1 MRLFDVLAVLIGFS
15 ALFSW
20 LNDRYL
26 KLPNAIGLMLIALL
40 FSLALL
46 LPFPFA
52 RELEH
57 EVQRMLASIDF
68 SEALLQGMLGFL
80 LFAGALH
87 VDLRELSRHKWAIA
101 VLASASVVG
110 ATVLIGCGS
119 WLLFF
124 ALGIDIPLI
133 YCMLLGALIS
143 PTDPVAV
150 LGILKNAKAP
160 KSLEM
165 KITGSRSST
174 TAWRSWSS
182 CCWQVSRPGRQSPAF
197 GDALMLFATEIV
209 GGIAFGFVIGWIA
222 LYMISKTANYQV
234 EIMVTLALAMSGYA
248 IAEHAHVSAPIA
260 IVIAGLIIGS
270 RGRAIAVT
278 EATRY
283 RLDDFWEL
291 VDEILNAVLFVIIG
305 LEVLAISMTG
315 QFMLAGLFA
324 IPLVLAARL
333 VSVGLPFQLLR
344 RHRKFEP
351 GFLSILTWGGLRGG
365 NLGRTRPVVAGRR
378 ASRADPERDL
388 YHRGLL
394 RAGAGPNTWTF
405 GPPRGGE
412 RRGDE
417 IPVNAGLGHCGVP
430 ALSRAPPSAAHR
442 NHRPRVSTGPGGS
455 LAPNTT
461 RNLLEYR
468 DMSETKH
475 CRLLILGSGPAG
487 YTAAVYAA
495 RANLSPVLVT
505 GLEQGGQLMTTTDVD
520 NWAGDPD
527 GVQGPDLME
536 RMRRHAERFETEI
549 IFDHIN
555 AVDLATR
562 PFKLTGDSAVYSCDA
577 LIIATGASAMYLG
590 LPSEE
595 AFRGRGVSACATCD
609 GFFYRNQKV
618 AVIGGGNT
626 AVEEGSICRTSPPK

>member
-1 MRLFDVLAVLIGFS
+1 MRIFDVLAVLIGFS

-26 KLPNAIGLMLIALL
+26 KLPNAIGLMLIALV
-40 FSLALL
+40 FSLVLL

-57 EVQRMLASIDF
+57 EVQRMLDSIDF
-68 SEALLQGMLGFL
+68 SETLLQGMLGFL

-87 VDLRELSRHKWAIA
+87 VDLRELARHKWAIA
-101 VLASASVVG
+101 ILASASVVG

-119 WLLFF
+119 WFLFF
-124 ALGIDIPLI
+124 ALGLDIPLI

-150 LGILKNAKAP
+150 LGILKNANAP

-165 KITGSRSST
+165 KITGESLFNDGVAVVVFMLLAGLAAGET
-174 TAWRSWSS
+174 
-182 CCWQVSRPGRQSPAF
+182 PPAL

-260 IVIAGLIIGS
+260 IVVAGLIIGS

-365 NLGRTRPVVAGRR
+365 ISVAL
-378 ASRADPERDL
+378 ALSLPEGGPRDL
-388 YHRGLL
+388 ILSVTYIIVVFSVLVQGLTL
-394 RAGAGPNTWTF
+394 GPLV
-405 GPPRGGE
+405 
-412 RRGDE
+412 RR
-417 IPVNAGLGHCGVP
+417 VTA
-430 ALSRAPPSAAHR
+430 R
-442 NHRPRVSTGPGGS
+442 
-455 LAPNTT
+455 
-461 RNLLEYR
+461 
-468 DMSETKH
+468 SEGTKH
-475 CRLLILGSGPAG
+475 P
-487 YTAAVYAA
+487 
-495 RANLSPVLVT
+495 
-505 GLEQGGQLMTTTDVD
+505 
-520 NWAGDPD
+520 
-527 GVQGPDLME
+527 
-536 RMRRHAERFETEI
+536 
-549 IFDHIN
+549 
-555 AVDLATR
+555 
-562 PFKLTGDSAVYSCDA
+562 
-577 LIIATGASAMYLG
+577 
-590 LPSEE
+590 
-595 AFRGRGVSACATCD
+595 
-609 GFFYRNQKV
+609 
-618 AVIGGGNT
+618 
-626 AVEEGSICRTSPPK
+626 

>member
-26 KLPNAIGLMLIALL
+26 KLPNAIGLMLIALV
-40 FSLALL
+40 FSLVLL

-87 VDLRELSRHKWAIA
+87 VDLRELARHKWAIA
-101 VLASASVVG
+101 ILASASVIG

-119 WLLFF
+119 WLLFH
-124 ALGIDIPLI
+124 ALGIEIPFI

-165 KITGSRSST
+165 KITGESLFNDGVAVVVFILLAGLAAGET
-174 TAWRSWSS
+174 T
-182 CCWQVSRPGRQSPAF
+182 PGF
-197 GDALMLFATEIV
+197 GNTLMIFATEIV
-209 GGIAFGFVIGWIA
+209 GGLAFGFVIGWIA

-260 IVIAGLIIGS
+260 IVVAGLIIGS

-305 LEVLAISMTG
+305 LEVLAISITG
-315 QFMLAGLFA
+315 QFMLAGLLA
-324 IPLVLAARL
+324 IPLVLLARL
-333 VSVGLPFQLLR
+333 ASVGLPFHLLR
-344 RHRKFEP
+344 RHRHFEP

-365 NLGRTRPVVAGRR
+365 ISVAL
-378 ASRADPERDL
+378 ALSLPEGEPRDL
-388 YHRGLL
+388 LL
-394 RAGAGPNTWTF
+394 SVTYIIVVF
-405 GPPRGGE
+405 
-412 RRGDE
+412 
-417 IPVNAGLGHCGVP
+417 
-430 ALSRAPPSAAHR
+430 S
-442 NHRPRVSTGPGGS
+442 
-455 LAPNTT
+455 
-461 RNLLEYR
+461 
-468 DMSETKH
+468 
-475 CRLLILGSGPAG
+475 
-487 YTAAVYAA
+487 
-495 RANLSPVLVT
+495 VLVQ
-505 GLEQGGQLMTTTDVD
+505 GLTL
-520 NWAGDPD
+520 
-527 GVQGPDLME
+527 GPLV
-536 RMRRHAERFETEI
+536 RRVTARTEGTK
-549 IFDHIN
+549 N
-555 AVDLATR
+555 
-562 PFKLTGDSAVYSCDA
+562 P
-577 LIIATGASAMYLG
+577 
-590 LPSEE
+590 
-595 AFRGRGVSACATCD
+595 
-609 GFFYRNQKV
+609 
-618 AVIGGGNT
+618 
-626 AVEEGSICRTSPPK
+626 

>member
-1 MRLFDVLAVLIGFS
+1 MRIFDVLAVLIGFS

-20 LNDRYL
+20 LNDRFL
-26 KLPNAIGLMLIALL
+26 KLPNAIGLMLIALV
-40 FSLALL
+40 FSLVLL

-52 RELEH
+52 RALEH

-68 SEALLQGMLGFL
+68 SEALLEGMLGFL

-87 VDLRELSRHKWAIA
+87 VDLRELARHKWAIA
-101 VLASASVVG
+101 ILASASVVG

-150 LGILKNAKAP
+150 LGILKNANAP

-165 KITGSRSST
+165 KITGESLFNDGVAVVVFMLLAGLAAGQT
-174 TAWRSWSS
+174 
-182 CCWQVSRPGRQSPAF
+182 PPAF

-209 GGIAFGFVIGWIA
+209 GGITFGFFIGWIA
-222 LYMISKTANYQV
+222 LYMISRTTNYQV
-234 EIMVTLALAMSGYA
+234 EIMITLALAMSGYA

-260 IVIAGLIIGS
+260 IVVAGLIIGS

-344 RHRKFEP
+344 RHREFEP

-365 NLGRTRPVVAGRR
+365 ISVAL
-378 ASRADPERDL
+378 ALSLPEGEPRDL
-388 YHRGLL
+388 ILSVTYIIVVFSVLVQGLTL
-394 RAGAGPNTWTF
+394 GPLV
-405 GPPRGGE
+405 
-412 RRGDE
+412 RR
-417 IPVNAGLGHCGVP
+417 VTA
-430 ALSRAPPSAAHR
+430 SA
-442 NHRPRVSTGPGGS
+442 
-455 LAPNTT
+455 
-461 RNLLEYR
+461 E
-468 DMSETKH
+468 ETKN
-475 CRLLILGSGPAG
+475 P
-487 YTAAVYAA
+487 
-495 RANLSPVLVT
+495 
-505 GLEQGGQLMTTTDVD
+505 
-520 NWAGDPD
+520 
-527 GVQGPDLME
+527 
-536 RMRRHAERFETEI
+536 
-549 IFDHIN
+549 
-555 AVDLATR
+555 
-562 PFKLTGDSAVYSCDA
+562 
-577 LIIATGASAMYLG
+577 
-590 LPSEE
+590 
-595 AFRGRGVSACATCD
+595 
-609 GFFYRNQKV
+609 
-618 AVIGGGNT
+618 
-626 AVEEGSICRTSPPK
+626 

>member
-26 KLPNAIGLMLIALL
+26 KLPNTIGLMLIALV
-40 FSLALL
+40 FSLLLL

-52 RELEH
+52 RELEQ

-110 ATVLIGCGS
+110 ATILIGFGS

-124 ALGIDIPLI
+124 ALGIEIPLI

-165 KITGSRSST
+165 KITGESLFNDGVAVVVFMLLAGIAAGET
-174 TAWRSWSS
+174 
-182 CCWQVSRPGRQSPAF
+182 PPAI

-209 GGIAFGFVIGWIA
+209 GGIAFGFFIGWIA
-222 LYMISKTANYQV
+222 LNMISRTANYQV

-248 IAEHAHVSAPIA
+248 IAEHANVSAPIA
-260 IVIAGLIIGS
+260 IVVAGLIIGS
-270 RGRAIAVT
+270 RGRSIALT

-315 QFMLAGLFA
+315 QFISAGLFA
-324 IPLVLAARL
+324 IPLVLLARL
-333 VSVGLPFQLLR
+333 ASVGLPFRILR
-344 RHRKFEP
+344 RSRHFEP

-365 NLGRTRPVVAGRR
+365 ISVALALTLPDGE
-378 ASRADPERDL
+378 PRDL
-388 YHRGLL
+388 
-394 RAGAGPNTWTF
+394 
-405 GPPRGGE
+405 
-412 RRGDE
+412 
-417 IPVNAGLGHCGVP
+417 
-430 ALSRAPPSAAHR
+430 
-442 NHRPRVSTGPGGS
+442 
-455 LAPNTT
+455 
-461 RNLLEYR
+461 
-468 DMSETKH
+468 
-475 CRLLILGSGPAG
+475 ILTVTYIIVVFS
-487 YTAAVYAA
+487 
-495 RANLSPVLVT
+495 VLVQ
-505 GLEQGGQLMTTTDVD
+505 GLTLGPLVRRVAASPQGTK
-520 NWAGDPD
+520 NP
-527 GVQGPDLME
+527 
-536 RMRRHAERFETEI
+536 
-549 IFDHIN
+549 
-555 AVDLATR
+555 
-562 PFKLTGDSAVYSCDA
+562 
-577 LIIATGASAMYLG
+577 
-590 LPSEE
+590 
-595 AFRGRGVSACATCD
+595 
-609 GFFYRNQKV
+609 
-618 AVIGGGNT
+618 
-626 AVEEGSICRTSPPK
+626 

>member
-26 KLPNAIGLMLIALL
+26 KLPNAIGLMLIALV
-40 FSLALL
+40 FSLLLL

-124 ALGIDIPLI
+124 ALGIEIPLI

-165 KITGSRSST
+165 KITGESLFNDGVAVVVFMLLAGLASGET
-174 TAWRSWSS
+174 T
-182 CCWQVSRPGRQSPAF
+182 PAF
-197 GDALMLFATEIV
+197 GDALILFATEIV
-209 GGIAFGFVIGWIA
+209 GGLAFGFIIGWIA
-222 LYMISKTANYQV
+222 LYMISKTTNYQV
-234 EIMVTLALAMSGYA
+234 EIMVTLGLAMSGYA
-248 IAEHAHVSAPIA
+248 IAEHAQVSAPIA
-260 IVIAGLIIGS
+260 IVVAGLIIGS

-305 LEVLAISMTG
+305 LEVLAISMSG
-315 QFMLAGLFA
+315 KFMLAGLLA
-324 IPLVLAARL
+324 IPLVLGARL
-333 VSVGLPFQLLR
+333 VSVGLPFHLLR

-351 GFLSILTWGGLRGG
+351 GFLAILTWGGLRGG
-365 NLGRTRPVVAGRR
+365 ISVALVLSLPDGE
-378 ASRADPERDL
+378 PRDL
-388 YHRGLL
+388 LLTVTYIIVVFSVLVQGLTL
-394 RAGAGPNTWTF
+394 GPLV
-405 GPPRGGE
+405 
-412 RRGDE
+412 RRVTARTEG
-417 IPVNAGLGHCGVP
+417 
-430 ALSRAPPSAAHR
+430 
-442 NHRPRVSTGPGGS
+442 
-455 LAPNTT
+455 T
-461 RNLLEYR
+461 RN
-468 DMSETKH
+468 
-475 CRLLILGSGPAG
+475 P
-487 YTAAVYAA
+487 
-495 RANLSPVLVT
+495 
-505 GLEQGGQLMTTTDVD
+505 
-520 NWAGDPD
+520 
-527 GVQGPDLME
+527 
-536 RMRRHAERFETEI
+536 
-549 IFDHIN
+549 
-555 AVDLATR
+555 
-562 PFKLTGDSAVYSCDA
+562 
-577 LIIATGASAMYLG
+577 
-590 LPSEE
+590 
-595 AFRGRGVSACATCD
+595 
-609 GFFYRNQKV
+609 
-618 AVIGGGNT
+618 
-626 AVEEGSICRTSPPK
+626 